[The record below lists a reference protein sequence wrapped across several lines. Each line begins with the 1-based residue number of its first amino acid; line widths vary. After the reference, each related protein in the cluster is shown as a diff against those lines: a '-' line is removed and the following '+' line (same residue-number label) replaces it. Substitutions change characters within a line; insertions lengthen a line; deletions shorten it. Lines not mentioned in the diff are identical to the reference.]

1 MPLVTMFLCLG
12 AIASLMSIGYGLFG
26 KYYYNHCREADAF
39 QALASATDWGMA
51 GAGFLFV
58 ALFGLLFV

>member
-1 MPLVTMFLCLG
+1 MPLVTIFLYLG
-12 AIASLMSIGYGLFG
+12 AIALLISTGYGLFG
-26 KYYYNHCREADAF
+26 KYYYNHYREADAF
-39 QALASATDWGMA
+39 QALASATNWGMT